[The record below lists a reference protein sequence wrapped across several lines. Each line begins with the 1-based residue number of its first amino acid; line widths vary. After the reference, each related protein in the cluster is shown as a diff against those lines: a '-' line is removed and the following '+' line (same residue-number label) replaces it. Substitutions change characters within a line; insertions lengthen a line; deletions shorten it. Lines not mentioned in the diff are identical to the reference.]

1 MDDRYFIEIIWTAV
15 YNFVENLKLYRAQKV
30 VWCFMNDSFLANV
43 VSPEDGGKL
52 NHVGNVKPLLSVRFD
67 GVKID
72 IM

>member
-1 MDDRYFIEIIWTAV
+1 
-15 YNFVENLKLYRAQKV
+15 
-30 VWCFMNDSFLANV
+30 MNDSFLANV